1 MKIKN
6 ILFCFTLSLI
16 SFVASAQSIKGVV
29 KGADNT
35 EPLIGASIYW
45 AGTSVGVSSAL
56 DGSFTIHRV
65 KGYVQLIAS

>member
-35 EPLIGASIYW
+35 
-45 AGTSVGVSSAL
+45 
-56 DGSFTIHRV
+56 
-65 KGYVQLIAS
+65 

>member
-35 EPLIGASIYW
+35 EPLIGASI
-45 AGTSVGVSSAL
+45 
-56 DGSFTIHRV
+56 
-65 KGYVQLIAS
+65 